1 MLIPDILKGLV
12 KEWRE
17 NNYPSEYP
25 SLSEILNFNYVE
37 DVDGNKIP
45 RYLRRAQIEALE
57 TYWYLRIVENTPLM
71 KDLYQKLITDLPQLL
86 ETLEINLPQDEI
98 IRLSSEGTLL
108 ENLFN
113 KIKTDD
119 DFVRKYNLETV
130 RETLGLTYPSYI
142 LALAMGSGKT
152 LLVGTIIAI
161 EFALSFEYLND
172 FFIKNALVFA
182 PGKTILGALKQISDI
197 PFEKLLPSRFYK
209 QFISSV
215 KITYTRDGQKEL
227 YVTENSSYNVIITN
241 TEKIRIQKLTGKK
254 QTSLLNF
261 KEREKI
267 EQQEEIANLRLQ
279 TIASLPQLGIFSD
292 EGHHTYGQSLDTGLK
307 KVRMTVDYLAE
318 KTNVI
323 CVINTTGTPYFK
335 KQMLKDVIYWY
346 GLSQGI
352 QDGILKEVRDN
363 VISYQNID
371 SKEFISKVIKD
382 FFKNYRDITIH
393 DGAKSKIAIY
403 FPQTDYVDE
412 ALPIVEKTLLG
423 LGEDPSTV
431 LVVNSKSSEDTK
443 DFFNN
448 RINEVT
454 NPYRVYL
461 LVNMGTEGW
470 NCPSLFSTALIRK
483 LTTSNN
489 FVLQAASRC
498 LRQSIGNLS
507 KAKIY
512 LSKENISVL
521 NNQLQE
527 TYGESLQTL
536 NTIKQDMVKDQIIIR
551 KTNLPPI
558 NLKRNVRKIVKIPN
572 KKIVLKFSKPS
583 IKSKTA
589 LQVNYEIKESSQT
602 KKIVREKER
611 KSVEIED
618 LTRDAYSIAV
628 EFSSIFRMNAIEI
641 YENLIKLYPEGQV
654 PIYHIDKLKEQLEK
668 QTEKWKIEEFEED
681 NSLAIIHPEGF
692 EKETINGNQVYVSE
706 ISYKKTRS
714 DYFVKYKA
722 VKDENIH
729 DFGFH
734 YSPYNFDSLP
744 EKDFLLNMLE
754 IINENPANIEDIYFT
769 GGLSSPRQTDLL
781 YEYKNKDGDWKNY
794 APDYLIK
801 KKDGKVL
808 IIEIKKERLR
818 DDDIEGENGLKAKA
832 LSDIEKINSKKMKYQ
847 MLFTDNSEIGFD
859 NIDIV
864 KKWMY

>member
-1 MLIPDILKGLV
+1 MLIPEILRERV
-12 KEWRE
+12 KEWKMK
-17 NNYPSEYP
+17 NYPSDFP
-25 SLSEILNFNYVE
+25 ALSEILNFNYIE

-98 IRLSSEGTLL
+98 IRLSTQGQLL
-108 ENLFN
+108 ETLFT

-130 RETLGLTYPSYI
+130 RETLGLSYPSYI

-152 LLVGTIIAI
+152 LLIGTIIAI

-172 FFIKNALVFA
+172 FFVKNALVFA

-227 YVTENSSYNVIITN
+227 YVTEDSSYNIIITN
-241 TEKIRIQKLTGKK
+241 TEKIRIQKSTGKK

-267 EQQEEIANLRLQ
+267 EQEEEIANLRLQ

-292 EGHHTYGQSLDTGLK
+292 EGHHTYGQSLDTDLK
-307 KVRMTVDYLAE
+307 KVRVTVDYLAE

-363 VISYQNID
+363 IISYQDID
-371 SKEFISKVIKD
+371 SKEFISQVIKD
-382 FFKNYRDITIH
+382 FFKNYKDITIH
-393 DGAKSKIAIY
+393 DGAKAKIAMY

-412 ALPIVEKTLLG
+412 ALPIVEKTLLE
-423 LGEDPSTV
+423 LGEDTSTV
-431 LVVNSKSSEDTK
+431 LVVNSNSPEDIK
-443 DFFNN
+443 DYFNN
-448 RINEVT
+448 RINEVS

-470 NCPSLFSTALIRK
+470 NCPSLFSTALVRK

-498 LRQSIGNLS
+498 LRQSVGNLS

-527 TYGESLQTL
+527 TYGESLQIL
-536 NTIKQDMVKDQIIIR
+536 NTIKQEMIKDRIVIR
-551 KTNLPPI
+551 KMNIPLI
-558 NLKRNVRKIVKIPN
+558 NLKKNIRKIVEIPN
-572 KKIVLKFSKPS
+572 KKIRLDFSKP
-583 IKSKTA
+583 IKKSKNA
-589 LQVNYEIKESSQT
+589 LQVNYEIKETSQT
-602 KKIVREKER
+602 KKLLRERER
-611 KSVEIED
+611 KSIEIED
-618 LTRDAYSIAV
+618 LTRDIYGVAV
-628 EFSSIFRMNAIEI
+628 DLSSIFRINAMEI
-641 YENLIKLYPEGQV
+641 YEKLLEIYPEGR
-654 PIYHIDKLKEQLEK
+654 ISIDDIDDLKGQMEK
-668 QTEKWKIEEFEED
+668 QTERWKIEEFEEN

-692 EKETINGNQVYVSE
+692 EKETINGNEVYVSE
-706 ISYKKTRS
+706 ISYRKSRS
-714 DYFVKYKA
+714 EYFVKYESL
-722 VKDENIH
+722 KDENIH
-729 DFGFH
+729 DFSFH

-744 EKDFLLNMLE
+744 EKDFLLDMLE
-754 IINENPANIEDIYFT
+754 IINENPDEIEDIYFT

-801 KKDGKVL
+801 KKNGKIL

-818 DDDIEGENGLKAKA
+818 SDDIEGENGLKAKA
-832 LSDIEKINSKKMKYQ
+832 LLDIEKLNGKKLKYQ
-847 MLFTDNSEIGFD
+847 MLFTNDSKIGFE
-859 NIDIV
+859 NVDIV
-864 KKWMY
+864 KKWLY